1 MKTSL
6 NKYRRL
12 GAEDYAVWACSVN
25 GIEHTEEFTALDIH
39 ATHALIAEKLKPVEI
54 VEEVV
59 EEPVEEV
66 VEVVEEEVV
75 EEEPLVV
82 APVSDN
88 PFPQELQMYD
98 SLTVAELR
106 DICKERGLPVYGTKA
121 EIILRLKQNDE
132 GINSTEESDSPTEE
146 VALEDD
152 SEAPTEEVAASIGE
166 EQDEQSSSEQEPV
179 IEERPADETH
189 DTDSTE

>member
-1 MKTSL
+1 M
-6 NKYRRL
+6 
-12 GAEDYAVWACSVN
+12 AVEKN
-25 GIEHTEEFTALDIH
+25 NEIIEEEARVTD
-39 ATHALIAEKLKPVEI
+39 
-54 VEEVV
+54 EVV
-59 EEPVEEV
+59 EQPEGGPIDISVEG
-66 VEVVEEEVV
+66 EEEVV

>member
-1 MKTSL
+1 MSL
-6 NKYRRL
+6 QKYRRF
-12 GAEDYAVWACSVN
+12 GAEQYAVWACSVN
-25 GIEHTEEFTALDIH
+25 GVEHTEEFTGLDNH
-39 ATHALIAEKLKPVEI
+39 AIHALIAEKLKPVEI

-59 EEPVEEV
+59 EEPIEEVVEEV
-66 VEVVEEEVV
+66 VEEEV

>member
-39 ATHALIAEKLKPVEI
+39 ATHALIAEKLKPVEV

-66 VEVVEEEVV
+66 EEVVEEEV